1 MSKASGKEG
10 FRERNKAFILF
21 ISGLI
26 FIVIFSVWRVYRV
39 RILSFDT
46 QATQVAARNEGTR
59 PIYLKIPRLGV
70 DLKVSE
76 AAIIEGVWQIS
87 PDSVSHLNVSSGLGG
102 TGNTVIYGHNKT
114 NILGPIRW
122 MNIGDIVELTGED
135 GATYSYSVEKTVE
148 VESDNLEYILPKD
161 YEVLTMYTCTGFL
174 DSKRFIVVAK
184 RI

>member
-1 MSKASGKEG
+1 MGESFHKKTL
-10 FRERNKAFILF
+10 RERNQALILF

-26 FIVIFSVWRVYRV
+26 FIVIFSVWRVYRS

-46 QATQVAARNEGTR
+46 QATEVAAKNEGTR
-59 PIYLKIPRLGV
+59 PTHLKIPRLGV

-87 PDSVSHLNVSSGLGG
+87 PDSASHLNVSSGLGG
-102 TGNTVIYGHNKT
+102 RGNTVIYGHNKT

-122 MNIGDIVELTGED
+122 MNIGDVVELASED
-135 GATYSYSVEKTVE
+135 GKTYTYSVEKTVE
-148 VESDNLEYILPKD
+148 VESNNLEYILPKD
-161 YEVLTMYTCTGFL
+161 YEVLTMYTCTGFF

-184 RI
+184 RV